1 MMKKMIG
8 LTAIAGLALTL
19 SACDYFFGSKAS
31 TPPASNEL
39 VSNETSIGNSEEGFE
54 DNASSNVA
62 SENATL
68 VDNAGPATNTVG
80 GNSN

>member
-8 LTAIAGLALTL
+8 LSAIAGLALTL
-19 SACDYFFGSKAS
+19 SACDFFGSKTSA
-31 TPPASNEL
+31 PPASNEL
-39 VSNETSIGNSEEGFE
+39 VANESVIGNSEEGFE
-54 DNASSNVA
+54 DNLSSNAA

-68 VDNAGPATNTVG
+68 VDNADPATNTVG

>member
-8 LTAIAGLALTL
+8 LTAVAGLALTL
-19 SACDYFFGSKAS
+19 SACDFFGSKTA
-31 TPPASNEL
+31 TPPAGNEM
-39 VSNETSIGNSEEGFE
+39 VANETSIGNSEEGFE
-54 DNASSNVA
+54 DNLSSNVA

-68 VDNAGPATNTVG
+68 VDNAGPATNAVG